1 MTNIMN
7 TETPKIELIAKDIN
21 YIQRDLAI
29 ITTSIKE
36 LSGVYPTKAD
46 LKTVSDKVEVLEKSS
61 NLWKWLAPTLS
72 AVLGSVVTFLVIN
85 YLTRV

>member
-1 MTNIMN
+1 MN
-7 TETPKIELIAKDIN
+7 SETPTNELIAKDIS
-21 YIQRDLAI
+21 YIQRDISA

-36 LSGVYPTKAD
+36 LSGVYTTKAD
-46 LKTVSDKVEVLEKSS
+46 LKTVSDKVYALEKSS

-85 YLTRV
+85 YLTNI